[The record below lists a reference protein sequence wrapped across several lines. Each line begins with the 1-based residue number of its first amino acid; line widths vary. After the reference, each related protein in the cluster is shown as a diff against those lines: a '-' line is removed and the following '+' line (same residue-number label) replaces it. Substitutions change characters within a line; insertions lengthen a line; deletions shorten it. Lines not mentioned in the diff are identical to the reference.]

1 MELFKDFKDLW
12 RGVALTLVISVPAW
26 LLGRRF
32 EVIGGPVFAILIGMV
47 MGHVLRKRSGVAEAA
62 APGIKYTSKKILQYA
77 VILLGFGLNLGQ
89 IAKVGASSL
98 PIIVSTITT
107 SLVISFVLCR
117 VMNIPRKISTLVGVG
132 DRKSV
137 V

>member
-77 VILLGFGLNLGQ
+77 VILLGFDSIWGRSPRW
-89 IAKVGASSL
+89 APARCPSL
-98 PIIVSTITT
+98 SPPS
-107 SLVISFVLCR
+107 R
-117 VMNIPRKISTLVGVG
+117 PRS
-132 DRKSV
+132 
-137 V
+137 